1 MFLSGS
7 HYSLSL
13 AFYFILC
20 NEWLLGSLVVLSTS
34 KFTIRIPLPLQLQ
47 SPPYSHCR
55 LRTSLRPFHMP
66 FHQLLPGILTA
77 LQNNSMVGNAD
88 VAWTSGCTT
97 VTVTPP
103 PSPFTSLFFLS
114 NITVPS
120 FIISTHSTL
129 GNSSLS
135 NPSTVL
141 QEDCYNFVHVVVGT
155 HHSLSLTYPPLLC
168 CHLGLLSLQLWL
180 FLC

>member
-55 LRTSLRPFHMP
+55 LRTLLRPFHMP

-120 FIISTHSTL
+120 FISTHSTL